1 MRGPVRI
8 VVLSVIAMA
17 LFAALLWITFSVVD
31 RSEPSAP
38 VTALPDDPAASAAPP
53 SGRADLVGRVTRV
66 AAYDLT
72 DDEQTSVGGMDVKG
86 DPAGGGAYD
95 AAAVTITKDT
105 AFFRRVDGE
114 LQPTR
119 VDLPQLEGATV
130 EVWFTGPVAESYPV
144 QATAGAVAILD

>member
-8 VVLSVIAMA
+8 VAVSVIGIA
-17 LFAALLWITFSVVD
+17 LFAAFLWITFSVID
-31 RSEPSAP
+31 DSEPSAP
-38 VTALPDDPAASAAPP
+38 VTALPDDHAASPARP
-53 SGRADLVGRVTRV
+53 SGAGDLVGRVTRV
-66 AAYDLT
+66 AVYDLT
-72 DDEQTSVGGMDVKG
+72 DDEQTSVAGMDVKG
-86 DPAGGGAYD
+86 DPAGDGAYD
-95 AAAVTITKDT
+95 AAAVTITRDT

-119 VDLPQLEGATV
+119 VELLQLEGATV